1 MSKQNQIA
9 TQKRNADRPY
19 DIIVWGSS
27 GFTGALVAEYL
38 AKHTSP
44 DTVRF
49 AIAGRNKE
57 KLAKVSARIA
67 KVAPNRAG
75 GPIPVIIAT
84 IDDAAS
90 LDAMVKQARVVIS
103 TAGPFFQH
111 GFELVE
117 ACVRNRTDY
126 IDSTGEPPF
135 VKKIIDLHHDK
146 ATKDGTF
153 IVPSCG
159 FDSIPSDLGTFML
172 ADHFAK
178 KGQKLASVKMSVVEL
193 VGGPSGGTIASGL
206 GILTETPYR
215 EFWKML
221 DPYYL
226 CPADT
231 AKGPDS
237 SIPAFFNYNK
247 DVGKWQTYFVM
258 ESTNT
263 RYVRRSNA
271 LLGNAYGPNFSYAE
285 TMASD
290 NFLGAA
296 AKTVGGGIFG
306 AALMLPPVQWLAS
319 WAANKYIPAGSGP
332 SDKEIETGHF
342 TCKAVGETVAADGK
356 PAKKAVATVKGIQDP
371 GYGETSKMLAE
382 SALVL
387 ALTPRAELASSGY
400 GAFKDVKPA
409 GGVVTAATAMGLHLV
424 KRLRAAGMTFE
435 VEDL

>member
-1 MSKQNQIA
+1 MSKSSQVA
-9 TQKRNADRPY
+9 MQKRNADRPY
-19 DIIVWGSS
+19 DIIVWGAT

-38 AKHTSP
+38 AKNTSP

-49 AIAGRNKE
+49 AIAGRNRE
-57 KLAKVSARIA
+57 KLEKVSARVA
-67 KVAPNRAG
+67 RAAPNRSG
-75 GPIPVIIAT
+75 GPVPVIVAT

-90 LDAMVKQARVVIS
+90 LDAMVKQTRVVLT

-126 IDSTGEPPF
+126 VDSTGEPPF

-146 ATKDGTF
+146 AAADGTF

-159 FDSIPSDLGTFML
+159 FDSIPSDLSTFML

-178 KGQKLASVKMSVVEL
+178 RNQKLASVKMSVIEL
-193 VGGPSGGTIASGL
+193 QGGPSGGTVASLL
-206 GILTETPYR
+206 GVITETPYKD
-215 EFWKML
+215 FYKMM

-226 CPADT
+226 CPPEA

-247 DVGKWQTYFVM
+247 DVGKWQSYFVM
-258 ESTNT
+258 EATNT

-271 LLGNAYGPNFSYAE
+271 LLRNAYGPNFSYSE
-285 TMASD
+285 TMSSGG
-290 NFLGAA
+290 LVSAA
-296 AKTVGGGIFG
+296 AKTVAGGVVG
-306 AALMLPPVQWLAS
+306 ASLMLPPVQWFAS
-319 WAANKYIPAGSGP
+319 WAANKFIPAGSGP
-332 SDKEIETGHF
+332 SDKEIANGHF
-342 TCKAVGETVAADGK
+342 TCKAIGETVADDAK
-356 PAKKAVATVKGIQDP
+356 PAKKAVATVKGVQDP

-387 ALTPRAELASSGY
+387 ALTPRAELASERY

-435 VEDL
+435 VQDL